1 MSFLLNRKN
10 KKMYWNTLLLM
21 LLGLHYYVGWR
32 SIVRSSTLTYLHVGV
47 FMRTSTQHNDRMP
60 SISLDAS
67 DIHTSV
73 NKQIDRRQWV
83 WECMWVCVCVCVC
96 VCARE
101 RQSRRETEL
110 MCLHV
115 CVCVCE
121 RERERE
127 SERERNKKKK
137 RDKSVPAHRIRFSE
151 CFGRES
157 ECISIVLPHSRRH
170 LLRILSLS
178 LSLSLSVCVCGCV
191 CVCVC
196 VWFWST
202 YYQVAGNIMMM
213 MMMMI
218 RRKRRKRRRT
228 WWWWIRWW

>member
-96 VCARE
+96 VRE

-115 CVCVCE
+115 CVC
-121 RERERE
+121 ERERE

-170 LLRILSLS
+170 LLRILSRSISLS
-178 LSLSLSVCVCGCV
+178 LSLSLSL

-213 MMMMI
+213 MMMMMI